1 MFAELC
7 ITSNFTFLTG
17 ASHPE
22 EHVARAAELG
32 IGAVAIADENS
43 VAGIVRAHQEAREIR
58 RKVEARRAFD
68 AEHGLIGP
76 PAPPWCPPPPEMVAP
91 RLIPAARMRFEE
103 GVEVTLLAADRA
115 GWGRLCRLISRGRL
129 RAEKGTCLVR
139 LSDLAELGTAGLEA
153 LLHPVEAG
161 RKGVGVVSPPD
172 DRGAPPHPDPLP
184 RRERGPVARGGGGG
198 ASPQGKAPG
207 EVETPP
213 AEDRFR
219 HIPSHPCA
227 PPLPPAQHRI
237 APGPEGGVELGTD
250 STLTPRTS
258 ERGADPAQSRPPWGA
273 GQGMA
278 EYALETE
285 GGNERGGAAIS
296 PRPLASDA
304 LRSARSGSEPGRT
317 DTPDVRDEGSHPAAE
332 ERPVP
337 LPLSAWRRHAARLS
351 ALFPGRLHLLLSPRY
366 DGEDEARFTA
376 LAREADRLSLPTL
389 ASARPIMHVAR
400 RRRMADVLTAIRTGT
415 RVDALG
421 RGALANA
428 EQRLRS
434 EAEMRRI
441 FRGHADAVDRAGAL
455 AARLTF
461 SLDEL
466 RYEYPSEIAQGE
478 TPADRLSRL
487 AHAGMKWRYPHGAPQ
502 KVKDLLAHELAL
514 IGKLKYEPYFLTV
527 HDIVQ
532 FARSRDIL
540 CQGRGSAAN
549 SVVCYCL
556 GVTEVSPEV
565 GTMVFERF
573 VSEARDE
580 PPDIDVDFEH
590 ERREEVIQ
598 HIYER
603 YGRHRAGLCATVI
616 HYRGKR
622 AIREV
627 GAAMGLSRDT
637 IAAMSSQLWGFFSA
651 DAVEER
657 RFREIGLDPTD
668 PRLRQTMALVF
679 EIEGFPRHL
688 SQHVGGFVITEGR
701 LDELVPVENATME
714 DRTVICWDKD
724 DIDTL
729 GILKVDVLALGMLTC
744 IRKAFDL
751 LASHEGIDHTLASV
765 PPEDPRV
772 YDMLCKA
779 DTVGVFQVESRAQ
792 MNFLPRMRPRC
803 FYDLV
808 IEVAIIRPGP
818 IQGDMVHPYIRRR
831 NGEETVEFPSDEL
844 GRVLSKT
851 LGVPL
856 FQEQAMQIAI
866 IGAGFTPEE
875 ADRLRR
881 ALATFK
887 KHGNVSEFRSRF
899 MRGMKRNGYNADFAE
914 RCFSQIE
921 GFGSYGFPES
931 HAASFAGLVYASSW
945 IKRHHPGIF
954 ACALLNSQPM
964 GFYAPAQI
972 VRDAREHG
980 VEVRP
985 VDVNASYWDNAME
998 RTERGTLALRLGF
1011 RQIRGLAEEEAQWIA
1026 AARGNGYRSVADVW
1040 RRAGVSPAMLERLAE
1055 ADAFATLRLSRRE
1068 ALWEAKALAPG
1079 RELPLFSGDIDG
1091 EGIAEPAAL
1100 LPEMTLGEE
1109 VVEDFVAM
1117 RLSLKAHPVA
1127 LLRHVLTPGMTAVPP
1142 PPAPSEP

>member
-22 EHVARAAELG
+22 EYVTRAAELG
-32 IGAVAIADENS
+32 IGTVAVTDANS
-43 VAGIVRAHQEAREIR
+43 VAGIVRAHQAAREIR
-58 RKVEARRAFD
+58 RLVEARRAFD

-76 PAPPWCPPPPEMVAP
+76 PAPPGSPPPRSWVTP
-91 RLIPAARMRFEE
+91 RLVAGARMVFDE

-129 RAEKGTCLVR
+129 RAEKGSCLVR
-139 LSDLAELGTAGLEA
+139 LDDLAGIGTEGLEA
-153 LLHPVEAG
+153 VLHPVEMTARPG
-161 RKGVGVVSPPD
+161 KNRSGPEDFPGAEPGQEAASAQAPGTKAVPGETERAPGTEEKTEGESGNSATRLP
-172 DRGAPPHPDPLP
+172 APP
-184 RRERGPVARGGGGG
+184 
-198 ASPQGKAPG
+198 S
-207 EVETPP
+207 
-213 AEDRFR
+213 
-219 HIPSHPCA
+219 S
-227 PPLPPAQHRI
+227 
-237 APGPEGGVELGTD
+237 
-250 STLTPRTS
+250 
-258 ERGADPAQSRPPWGA
+258 
-273 GQGMA
+273 
-278 EYALETE
+278 
-285 GGNERGGAAIS
+285 
-296 PRPLASDA
+296 PLA
-304 LRSARSGSEPGRT
+304 
-317 DTPDVRDEGSHPAAE
+317 
-332 ERPVP
+332 
-337 LPLSAWRRHAARLS
+337 LPAWRRHAARLS
-351 ALFPGRLHLLLSPRY
+351 RLFPGRLHLLLSPRY
-366 DGEDEARFTA
+366 DGEDTARFER
-376 LAREADRLSLPTL
+376 LSREAGRLNLPTL
-389 ASARPIMHVAR
+389 ASACPLMHVAR

-415 RVDALG
+415 RVDELG
-421 RGALANA
+421 RAALANA
-428 EQRLRS
+428 EQRMRS

-441 FRGHADAVDRAGAL
+441 FAGHAVAVDNAAAL
-455 AARLTF
+455 AARLLF

-466 RYEYPSEIAQGE
+466 RYEYPSEIAAGE
-478 TPADRLSRL
+478 TPTDRLSRL
-487 AHAGMKWRYPHGAPQ
+487 AHAGLKWRYPQGAPER
-502 KVKDLLAHELAL
+502 VRGLLAHELTL

-527 HDIVQ
+527 HDIVD
-532 FARSRDIL
+532 FARSRGIL

-556 GVTEVSPEV
+556 GVTEVSPEI

-627 GAAMGLSRDT
+627 GAAMGLTQDT
-637 IAAMSSQLWGFFSA
+637 ISAMSSQLWGFFSS
-651 DAVEER
+651 DAVADE

-668 PRLRQTMALVF
+668 PRLMQTMQLIY

-701 LDELVPVENATME
+701 LDELVPIENATME

-751 LASHEGIDHTLASV
+751 LVQHEGQDHTLATV

-779 DTVGVFQVESRAQ
+779 DSIGVFQVESRAQ
-792 MNFLPRMRPRC
+792 MNFLPRMRPRN

-831 NGEETVEFPSDEL
+831 NGEEKVEFPSDEL
-844 GRVLSKT
+844 GKVLSKT

-881 ALATFK
+881 SLATFK
-887 KHGNVSEFRSRF
+887 KHGSVSEFRTRF
-899 MRGMKRNGYNADFAE
+899 MRGMKRNGYDADFSE

-931 HAASFAGLVYASSW
+931 HAASFALLVYASAW
-945 IKRHHPGIF
+945 IKHHHPGIF

-985 VDVNASYWDNAME
+985 VDIAASYWDNTME
-998 RTERGTLALRLGF
+998 RTGRGELALRLGF
-1011 RQIRGLAEEEAQWIA
+1011 RQIKGMAEEEAGWIA
-1026 AARGNGYRSVADVW
+1026 AARANGYRSVADVW
-1040 RRAGVSPAMLERLAE
+1040 RRAGVTPALLERLAE
-1055 ADAFATLRLSRRE
+1055 ADVFASLGLSRRD

-1079 RELPLFSGDIDG
+1079 PDLPLFSGDMDG
-1091 EGIAEPAAL
+1091 EAIFEPAAQ
-1100 LPEMTLGEE
+1100 LPRMTLGEE
-1109 VVEDFVAM
+1109 VVEDFVAT
-1117 RLSLKAHPVA
+1117 RLSLKAHPMA
-1127 LLRHVLTPGMTAVPP
+1127 LLRPLLTPGMPGAGDGDGGN
-1142 PPAPSEP
+1142 AGKGGYA